1 MALLLPVLQA
11 VSPRTAGLLV
21 LDNAESI
28 ETTRKDRSKKDR
40 GSGSPGAPNVDLGR
54 ILREL
59 KNALVGNEQAK
70 SAALQLGVV
79 EELLKVL
86 DESESTASV
95 AAGLSGGSGGTS
107 GSLAA
112 HEVCLHAF
120 GLLGILTCSACSSNS
135 NNFST
140 LGGRIVGHVSRTMA
154 ACSGRAVGD
163 MGYHYDDR
171 GEKLRL
177 TVLRCLNSL
186 CSSIARPTEPSIS
199 LSSIWGTSTLL
210 GLAQQI
216 VEDISR
222 GVWSPVLTT
231 LGVTALAVMTRDR
244 ELARMTG
251 ALVISSGTF
260 LLRPILAPSW

>member
-1 MALLLPVLQA
+1 M
-11 VSPRTAGLLV
+11 AGLLV
-21 LDNAESI
+21 LDNGESV
-28 ETTRKDRSKKDR
+28 ETTRKDRSEEDR
-40 GSGSPGAPNVDLGR
+40 GSGLSEAPNVDLGR

-86 DESESTASV
+86 DESESAAAA
-95 AAGLSGGSGGTS
+95 AAGSSDGSGSGSGGTD
-107 GSLAA
+107 GNLAA

-135 NNFST
+135 NHFST
-140 LGGRIVGHVSRTMA
+140 LGGRIVGHVARTMA
-154 ACSGRAVGD
+154 ACGGRTVGD

-186 CSSIARPTEPSIS
+186 CSSIARPTEPRIA
-199 LSSIWGTSTLL
+199 LSSIWGTSALL
-210 GLAQQI
+210 GLAKQI
-216 VEDISR
+216 VEDISLR
-222 GVWSPVLTT
+222 VWSPVLTT
-231 LGVTALAVMTRDR
+231 LGVTALAVMTRDK
-244 ELARMTG
+244 ELARMAG
-251 ALVISSGTF
+251 VSVIPSGTL
-260 LLRPILAPSW
+260 LLRPVLAPSW